1 MLVVVPLE
9 IFGGVKTCVA
19 IRKRKNGK
27 KRKKRKIGKKKSG
40 K

>member
-1 MLVVVPLE
+1 VVPLE

-19 IRKRKNGK
+19 IRKRK
-27 KRKKRKIGKKKSG
+27 KRKIGKKKSG